1 MRQPR
6 LDRRRA
12 LCMLTVAILIGAL
25 VPSVAAQ
32 NPLKWMGFG
41 DKNTKYQPYRD
52 PGGRF
57 DLEYPAK
64 DWKLLPSGSSSS
76 TLAIFQRGD
85 EATLFVEHVT
95 MLSALTPAEIAA
107 MAAVEL
113 DAVKDR
119 QPKATGFKTEPFDSR
134 SGNGVLIS
142 YARVGSGPETAVQYS
157 VAVGLELFRINGVVQ
172 TRQWAKYEP
181 IVKYMI
187 QSFRAPAAGASKN

>member
-1 MRQPR
+1 MKQPEP
-6 LDRRRA
+6 DKRRV
-12 LCMLTVAILIGAL
+12 LGTLTAAVLIGMC
-25 VPSVAAQ
+25 VQSVAAQ

-41 DKNTKYQPYRD
+41 DKSIKYQPYRD

-64 DWKLLPSGSSSS
+64 DWKVLPSGSSSS

-85 EATLFVEHVT
+85 EATLFVDHVT
-95 MLSALTPAEIAA
+95 MMRALTPAQIAA
-107 MAAVEL
+107 MPAVEL
-113 DAVKDR
+113 DAVKDQ

-142 YARVGSGPETAVQYS
+142 YARTGSGPETAVQYS
-157 VAVGLELFRINGVVQ
+157 VAVGLELFRISGVVQ

-181 IVKYMI
+181 IVKYVI